1 MIAQLKEKRY
11 IKVPWYHFAAS
22 LIRKMIAHFKDPMS
36 STKSSLATSD
46 PTLALRFMAHQMD
59 FIGFNEELQNR
70 LNHFAKGRRLG
81 PLWELDLPQ
90 TDM

>member
-1 MIAQLKEKRY
+1 
-11 IKVPWYHFAAS
+11 
-22 LIRKMIAHFKDPMS
+22 
-36 STKSSLATSD
+36 
-46 PTLALRFMAHQMD
+46 MAHQMD